1 MRKSRV
7 VMVLPFRT
15 NYYCDYARY
24 LEQAGWLRLIL
35 LGTRRPM
42 PGVPETKQIRQ
53 PLFGLWFYLSARLFS
68 PYRGEA
74 LRFGTYPLFDFWA
87 SKKIQPEDIVFS
99 SYGYANR
106 CFRIARQHRGMAWL
120 DAGNSHPQ
128 NFWEILTEEHSRWGC
143 RYPPVC
149 PAHYRRS
156 LAMMQNVDQVLAP
169 SHFVEKSFLEHGFPA
184 ERIHR
189 IPYATDLSVFQPG
202 SSRPPDRPFTV
213 INTGG
218 LSLRKGTPYLLEALR
233 NLKGRIPDLRI
244 LLTRQVSDSIRP
256 ILSKYG
262 DLPIEWSETL
272 PPALLAER
280 LRSADLFI
288 LPSLEEGMA
297 RTALEAM
304 ACGLPVILTPNTGAS
319 DLVQEGTTGS
329 VVPIRDPDAIAEK
342 ALFWRNRIMGDC
354 FRPSV
359 SLDRSMLDYSRFC
372 QRLAVFLEKIP
383 SSPESR

>member
-1 MRKSRV
+1 MRKKPSFV
-7 VMVLPFRT
+7 VAVPFRSV
-15 NYYCDYARY
+15 CDQHARFFEERGMLRIYATWNRRGT
-24 LEQAGWLRLIL
+24 AGISKER
-35 LGTRRPM
+35 T
-42 PGVPETKQIRQ
+42 
-53 PLFGLWFYLSARLFS
+53 RLFPFLGLLSYLAARTLS
-68 PYRGEA
+68 PYQGEA
-74 LRFGTYPLFDFWA
+74 FRFALHPFYDRWVRSLL
-87 SKKIQPEDIVFS
+87 QPGDHVLS
-99 SYGYANR
+99 SYGYANS
-106 CFRIARQHRGMAWL
+106 CFRWVRLHGGQTFL
-120 DAGNSHPQ
+120 DAGNSHPLH
-128 NFWEILTEEHSRWGC
+128 FWKVVSEEHSRWGC

-156 LAMMQNVDQVLAP
+156 VAMMQNVDQVLAP

-233 NLKGRIPDLRI
+233 ILKKKIPNLRI
-244 LLTRQVSDSIRP
+244 LLTWQTSDSIKP
-256 ILSKYG
+256 ILARYG

-304 ACGLPVILTPNTGAS
+304 ACGLPVVLTPNTGAC
-319 DLVQEGTTGS
+319 DLVKEGVSGS
-329 VVPIRDPDAIAEK
+329 VVPLRDPGAIAGK
-342 ALFWRNRIMGDC
+342 ALFWHGRIMGDG

-372 QRLAVFLEKIP
+372 QRLAVVLEKIP
-383 SSPESR
+383 SPGR